1 VYPPSVYAG
10 EIQGWEQER
19 KTESQVGLGLY
30 DIGTNTQLRQGLV
43 LLEK

>member
-19 KTESQVGLGLY
+19 KTESQVGLY
-30 DIGTNTQLRQGLV
+30 DIGTNTQLRQGLG